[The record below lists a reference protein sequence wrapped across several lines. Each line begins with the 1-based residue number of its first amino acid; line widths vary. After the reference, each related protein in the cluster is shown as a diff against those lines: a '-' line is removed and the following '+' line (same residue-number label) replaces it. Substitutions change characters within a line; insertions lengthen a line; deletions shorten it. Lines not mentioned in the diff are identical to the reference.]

1 MTLSFCCVDAVLE
14 ALRQSLI
21 VTTVLHMHT
30 ALTESSA
37 VVWLDSHKVSRV
49 QLTTGRPINE
59 TEKKKRIKQLG
70 EFEN

>member
-21 VTTVLHMHT
+21 VTTVHMHT

-59 TEKKKRIKQLG
+59 TEKKKIIK
-70 EFEN
+70 E